1 MESLNK
7 VEIMSEGLALE
18 DLGEALKDIVN
29 QMVEQANQNGVDAQ
43 LELLNRLGVSKSKL
57 VELYQAA

>member
-1 MESLNK
+1 MENLK
-7 VEIMSEGLALE
+7 EVMMTEGLALE
-18 DLGEALKDIVN
+18 DLSEALEDITKK
-29 QMVEQANQNGVDAQ
+29 MVEQANQSGVDAQ

>member
-1 MESLNK
+1 MENLK
-7 VEIMSEGLALE
+7 EVMMTEGLALE
-18 DLGEALKDIVN
+18 DLSEALEDITK

-43 LELLNRLGVSKSKL
+43 LELLNKLGVSTSKL